1 MRLGPV
7 LVVVVLAVGCRSATP
22 PRPGAPPSPA
32 PSPAAPSPAVSPG
45 GREMADALHWF
56 RNSAERRAI
65 ALQTY
70 RLATDQIERAA
81 RGREPGTWAVIL
93 DADETV
99 LDNSTYEKE
108 LLEQGTTHT
117 PDRWA
122 AWVARKA
129 SPAIPGAP
137 AFVRRARELGG
148 RIAIVSNRTEAECPD
163 TGANLASLGVSYD
176 AILCRP
182 PDRGEK
188 GPRFEKVARGEAFP
202 DGRPAEVLMW
212 VGDNIQDFPG
222 ATQAIRQGPED
233 AFGPFGT
240 RFIVLPNPMYG
251 SWEKNP
257 RE

>member
-1 MRLGPV
+1 MKRSLV
-7 LVVVVLAVGCRSATP
+7 LVALAALALGCRSAS
-22 PRPGAPPSPA
+22 PSR
-32 PSPAAPSPAVSPG
+32 PAAPAAPTAATPTAAKP
-45 GREMADALHWF
+45 EMPESLHWF

-81 RGREPGTWAVIL
+81 RGRESGTWAVIL

-117 PDRWA
+117 PERWA

-129 SPAIPGAP
+129 APAIPGAP
-137 AFVRRARELGG
+137 AFARRTRELGG

-163 TGANLASLGVSYD
+163 TGANLTSVGVLYD
-176 AILCRP
+176 AILCKP
-182 PDRGEK
+182 PDRSEK
-188 GPRFEKVARGEAFP
+188 GPRFEQVAKGEAFSDQKP
-202 DGRPAEVLMW
+202 VEVLMW
-212 VGDNIQDFPG
+212 VGDNIQDFP
-222 ATQAIRQGPED
+222 AMTQAIRNGPED
-233 AFGPFGT
+233 AFAPFGS

-257 RE
+257 KE